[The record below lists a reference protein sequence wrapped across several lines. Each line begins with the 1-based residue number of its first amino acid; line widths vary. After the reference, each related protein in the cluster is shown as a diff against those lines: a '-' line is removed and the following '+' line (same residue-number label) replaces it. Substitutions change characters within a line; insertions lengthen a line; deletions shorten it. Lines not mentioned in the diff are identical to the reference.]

1 MGNAM
6 LLVTF
11 ETQVAYGFLTLALA
25 SLWMPRITRFS
36 NSAIPVWLIFLASAI
51 SSGLFFGFLQPLA
64 LLWAALFGSSAWALT
79 QSNLGLAAK
88 STLFLVVFGLSA
100 GLMTHQL
107 PGFDNPKMIAELRL
121 SEDALPY
128 NKHLNF
134 DSALVG
140 LCLLGFFHHRLGNA
154 SGWLVMLKKMTPIS
168 LKTLATV
175 MALSLALGYVHWQP
189 KWTPV
194 FFVWAWGNLFFTC
207 IAEEAFFRG
216 FIQEHLSQ
224 GLSKM
229 RCGQTLAILLAACI
243 FGLAHHAG
251 GIKYTLL
258 ATVAGIGYGLA
269 YHRAQRI
276 EAAILTHFTLNALH
290 FLLFTYPVLAASV

>member
-6 LLVTF
+6 LQVTF
-11 ETQVAYGFLTLALA
+11 ETQVTYGFLTLALA
-25 SLWMPRITRFS
+25 GLWMPRTWVFA
-36 NSAIPVWLIFLASAI
+36 NPAFPVWSIFLGIAI
-51 SSGLFFGFLQPLA
+51 MAGLFFGSLQPLA
-64 LLWAALFGSSAWALT
+64 LLWVGLFGRSTWALT
-79 QSNLGLAAK
+79 QNHLGIAAK
-88 STLFLVVFGLSA
+88 WTLFMVVFLLSG
-100 GLMTHQL
+100 GLMAHQL
-107 PGFDNPKMIAELRL
+107 PGFDNPKIIAELRL

-140 LCLLGFFHHRLGNA
+140 LCLLGCFHHRLDNA
-154 SGWLVMLKKMTPIS
+154 AGWSVMLKKMAPIS
-168 LKTLATV
+168 LMTLATV
-175 MALSLALGYVHWQP
+175 MALSLVLGYVHWQP
-189 KWTPV
+189 KWTPI

-224 GLSKM
+224 DLSKI
-229 RCGQTLAILLAACI
+229 RYGQALAILLAACL

-251 GIKYTLL
+251 GIKYILL

-269 YHRAQRI
+269 YHRTQRI
-276 EAAILTHFTLNALH
+276 EAGILTHFTLNALH

>member
-1 MGNAM
+1 M
-6 LLVTF
+6 LQVT
-11 ETQVAYGFLTLALA
+11 YGFLTLALVG
-25 SLWMPRITRFS
+25 LWVPRIIQFS
-36 NSAIPVWLIFLASAI
+36 NSALPVWVIFLIIAI
-51 SSGLFFGFLQPLA
+51 CSGLFFGCLQPMA
-64 LLWAALFGSSAWALT
+64 LLWAVLFGGSAWALT
-79 QSNLGLAAK
+79 QSHLGLATK
-88 STLFLVVFGLSA
+88 SMLFLVVFGLSG

-107 PGFDNPKMIAELRL
+107 PGFVNPKIIVDLRL
-121 SEDALPY
+121 SKNALPY
-128 NKHLNF
+128 SKHLNF

-140 LCLLGFFHHRLGNA
+140 LCLLGFFHHRLDNA
-154 SGWLVMLKKMTPIS
+154 SGLLVMLKKMTPI
-168 LKTLATV
+168 LLMTLAAV
-175 MALSLALGYVHWQP
+175 MALSLLLGYVHWQP

-194 FFVWAWGNLFFTC
+194 FFVWAWSNLFFTC

-216 FIQEHLSQ
+216 FIQGHLSQ

-229 RCGQTLAILLAACI
+229 RYGQALAILLAACL

-251 GIKYTLL
+251 GIKYILL

-269 YHRAQRI
+269 YHRTLRI